1 MLHKDLG
8 NQSLSSIL
16 IGSIVHSILTNKPT
30 PLQIALGVLMN
41 DKKNLLEM
49 LSQYK
54 ITCTVTYSGVRRFRK
69 SAAVSAQRSQI
80 VQGLSDCS
88 VGGLFQVIIDN
99 FDASITSQNC

>member
-41 DKKNLLEM
+41 DKKNLLEV

-54 ITCTVTYSGVRRFRK
+54 ITCSYSGARRFRK

-99 FDASITSQNC
+99 LDSSINSQNC